1 MAASEKELQKN
12 IDMWKEVLGENGMK
26 INVKKTKTMA
36 ITEEQQKINIQIDGV
51 RLEQVQYFDYLG
63 VLIEGSG
70 KQDKEIEKRIENTM
84 KVYHSINKSFI
95 NKREI
100 STKTKMN
107 VYQAV
112 YKPILTYGCETWIL
126 TRQHKSKIQATEMK
140 YLRRV
145 RGVTK
150 MDRMRSEQIRKDL
163 GVQSVLEFIEQR
175 QLSWW
180 GHLQRMNNSRQ
191 VKRIWE
197 AKIQAKRRR
206 GRPRETWDSTAEK
219 ALENRG
225 KSWQE
230 AKLIARDKKQWRKFV
245 YK

>member
-1 MAASEKELQKN
+1 MAASEKELKKN
-12 IDMWKEVLGENGMK
+12 IDVWKEVLGVNGMK
-26 INVKKTKTMA
+26 INAKKTKTMA
-36 ITEEQQKINIQIDGV
+36 ITEQQKINIQIDGMK
-51 RLEQVQYFDYLG
+51 LEQVQYFDYLG

-70 KQDKEIEKRIENTM
+70 KQDKEIEKIMENTM

-126 TRQHKSKIQATEMK
+126 MRQHRSKIQATEMK

-150 MDRMRSEQIRKDL
+150 IDRMRSEQIRKDL
-163 GVQSVLEFIEQR
+163 GVQSVVEFIEQR
-175 QLSWW
+175 QLSWL
-180 GHLQRMNNSRQ
+180 GHLQ
-191 VKRIWE
+191 
-197 AKIQAKRRR
+197 
-206 GRPRETWDSTAEK
+206 
-219 ALENRG
+219 
-225 KSWQE
+225 
-230 AKLIARDKKQWRKFV
+230 
-245 YK
+245 